1 MSNTSS
7 DNQPNG
13 NGNGLARH
21 LNWSTIPVEQ
31 MAEGIQRQ
39 MFVGNRLMIC
49 RFSFPA
55 VSRDSRAR
63 PPARADDDRRAW
75 SCTLFYRRQGTDRFS
90 RRRAALSVQLLARRD
105 NDGRGSGADRHL
117 LSAPRGLSQA
127 SHGLHGLITDQFK
140 LDERV
145 ALVTGASTGLGAAIA
160 IALAEAGA
168 QVACHGNTRSPESTC
183 DQINSSG
190 GVAHAISGDLSQAE
204 TAERL
209 IEQTLEA
216 LGGIDILINNAG
228 TIRRAP
234 AVDYS
239 DDDWAAVI
247 EVNLSSVFRL
257 CKLAGRQMIERGR
270 GGKIVN
276 IASLLS
282 FQGGITV
289 PAYAAS
295 KGGVAQLTKALANE
309 WAKHGVNVNAIA
321 PGYMRTA
328 NTAALQ
334 ADETRNRQIL
344 ERIPAG
350 RWGEP
355 EDIAGA
361 AVFLSSSASDYVN
374 GHILVVDGGWM
385 GR

>member
-1 MSNTSS
+1 MRTTRTLK
-7 DNQPNG
+7 D
-13 NGNGLARH
+13 
-21 LNWSTIPVEQ
+21 T
-31 MAEGIQRQ
+31 
-39 MFVGNRLMIC
+39 RLI
-49 RFSFPA
+49 
-55 VSRDSRAR
+55 
-63 PPARADDDRRAW
+63 
-75 SCTLFYRRQGTDRFS
+75 L
-90 RRRAALSVQLLARRD
+90 
-105 NDGRGSGADRHL
+105 
-117 LSAPRGLSQA
+117 
-127 SHGLHGLITDQFK
+127 DQFK
-140 LDERV
+140 LHDRV

-160 IALAEAGA
+160 IALADAGA
-168 QVACHGNTRSPESTC
+168 EVCCHGNTRSPEATC
-183 DQINSSG
+183 DQIKSAG
-190 GVAHAISGDLSQAE
+190 GVAHAISGDLSQPE
-204 TAERL
+204 TPQRL
-209 IEQTLEA
+209 VTQA
-216 LGGIDILINNAG
+216 LDRFGRVDILINNAG

-257 CKLAGRQMIERGR
+257 SKLVGKQMIDNARA
-270 GGKIVN
+270 GKIVN

-309 WAKHGVNVNAIA
+309 WARHGINVNAIA

-344 ERIPAG
+344 ERIPAA

-355 EDIAGA
+355 EDLAGA
-361 AVFLSSSASDYVN
+361 AIFLSSSASDYVN
-374 GHILVVDGGWM
+374 GHVLVVDGGWL